1 MPTIDFSDMEFGQSD
16 IRNKILAPV
25 FKKLR
30 IIEQWG
36 NGLKLIAEELQ
47 NYPEIGFEWKEPGM
61 TFRVAFTNKNYRQQH
76 ESQHESQQEL
86 QQELKQE
93 LQQRTLFSKVLQLV
107 ELKTSSTKELS
118 MALGQK
124 EISGQLYSIVN
135 KLKEN
140 GLIGWTI
147 PNKPKSSKQQYRI
160 TQKGLAFLD
169 LLKAKE

>member
-1 MPTIDFSDMEFGQSD
+1 MPTIDFSDMESGQSD

-61 TFRVAFTNKNYRQQH
+61 TFRVTFTNKNYRQQ
-76 ESQHESQQEL
+76 QESQQEL
-86 QQELKQE
+86 QQESLY
-93 LQQRTLFSKVLQLV
+93 SKVLIIIAVRPQ
-107 ELKTSSTKELS
+107 SRKEIS
-118 MALGQK
+118 IELGQK
-124 EISGQLYSIVN
+124 SISGQLNEILK
-135 KLKEN
+135 KLQAKK
-140 GLIGWTI
+140 LIEWTI
-147 PNKPKSSKQQYRI
+147 KETPKSSKQQYRI